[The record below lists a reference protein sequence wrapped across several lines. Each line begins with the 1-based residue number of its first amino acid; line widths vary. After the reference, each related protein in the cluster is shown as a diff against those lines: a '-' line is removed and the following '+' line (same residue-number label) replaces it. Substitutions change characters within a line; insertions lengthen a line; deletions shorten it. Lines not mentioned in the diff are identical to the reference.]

1 VRTIKKEVASRKGS
15 GFQVNLDNIRDIKQ
29 FMMIDKLRLLEKL
42 MENES
47 LLILMY

>member
-1 VRTIKKEVASRKGS
+1 MRTIKKEVANRKGN
-15 GFQVNLDNIRDIKQ
+15 GFQVNLDHIRDIKQ